1 MSAAAPSG
9 SETGAPSI
17 VRATAAAALTT
28 TLTVLPVFLV
38 GAVAV
43 QVRADLGFTE
53 QGLGVAAAAFWFAMA
68 ITGTPG
74 GRFAQRIGP
83 TRAIRFSVVIC
94 SLALLGASTVS
105 SLAQLVGW
113 MVVAGAI
120 SGLGNPATDLTVAWT
135 VPERVRGIA
144 FGIKQSAVPI
154 ATLLAGLAVPLLALT
169 FGWRWAFVGAAAI
182 SIPVLVLMPSV
193 PVRAVTVAARN
204 GRRTSGIVVLLA
216 AAAGLAM
223 SAVTA
228 MGAFFVASANA
239 AGLPPER
246 AGLLLAVGSVAGILG
261 RLFFAWGLAN
271 TMRPFLAVAVLT
283 GLGGSGTA
291 LIAAGVSGPLLVLA
305 TLIAFGTG
313 WGWNGLFVHAVV
325 RANPDGPAAAMG
337 IVVSATA
344 TGGVAG
350 PLLFGFLATTGG
362 YSLAWSVTSALFLGA
377 GALMFVG
384 SRRIGE

>member
-1 MSAAAPSG
+1 MSAAAPSEYEN
-9 SETGAPSI
+9 SSPPAA
-17 VRATAAAALTT
+17 RATAAAALTT

-43 QVRADLGFTE
+43 QVQEDLGFTE
-53 QGLGVAAAAFWFAMA
+53 RGLGVVVAAFWFAMA

-83 TRAIRFSVVIC
+83 TRAIRFSAVVC
-94 SLALLGASTVS
+94 ALALLGASTVS
-105 SLAQLVGW
+105 SLAQLAAW

-120 SGLGNPATDLTVAWT
+120 SGLGNPATDLTIAWI
-135 VPERVRGIA
+135 VPERVRGVV
-144 FGIKQSAVPI
+144 FGIKQSAVPV

-169 FGWRWAFVGAAAI
+169 FGWRWAFIGAAII
-182 SIPVLVLMPSV
+182 SIPVLALMPDV
-193 PVRAVTVAARN
+193 PLRPVPASSTH
-204 GRRTSGIVVLLA
+204 GRRASGIVLLLA

-228 MGAFFVASANA
+228 MGAFFVASANS
-239 AGLPPER
+239 AGLSPER
-246 AGLLLAVGSVAGILG
+246 AGLLLVVGSVAGILG
-261 RLFFAWGLAN
+261 RLVFAWRLAN

-291 LIAAGVSGPLLVLA
+291 MIAAGVSGPLLILA
-305 TLIAFGTG
+305 TVIAFGTG

-325 RANPDGPAAAMG
+325 RANPEGPAAAMG

-350 PLLFGFLATTGG
+350 PLLFGLVVTTSG
-362 YSLAWSVTSALFLGA
+362 YGLAWTITSALFLAAGGLMLIGA
-377 GALMFVG
+377 
-384 SRRIGE
+384 RRLGE